1 MAAKYIQPLA
11 DPLVAAQ
18 GRTCSRSL
26 GSTLVLSRAA
36 PLIRIVIKMDN
47 VLDNVLIGPKFNH
60 CLALSVTPSVT
71 TGLVEFF
78 VIHYNGKYHQLCQ
91 KLVEMFVWLCHNCD
105 MDLSKSLHWSQ
116 LYYHHVYLTGNTSSN
131 C

>member
-1 MAAKYIQPLA
+1 MAAKYILPLA
-11 DPLVAAQ
+11 GPLVAAQ

-60 CLALSVTPSVT
+60 CLALSVT

-78 VIHYNGKYHQLCQ
+78 VIHYNGKYHQLGQ
-91 KLVEMFVWLCHNCD
+91 KLVEIFVWLCQNCD
-105 MDLSKSLHWSQ
+105 MDLSKLSKLLHWSQ
-116 LYYHHVYLTGNTSSN
+116 LYYHHVYLTGNTSFN